1 MKKDAISFAVFASL
15 FAFSSQIFAAP
26 MPQRTTLGPTHDNT
40 LKRPYN
46 TESLNN
52 KSLATAH
59 QTNAVTEQKIVRLQA
74 LEQRKSADAVIAE
87 GTGLSVPPIAVT
99 PALPE
104 IFTSIFPD
112 NTNR

>member
-1 MKKDAISFAVFASL
+1 MKKGAISLAVCASV

-26 MPQRTTLGPTHDNT
+26 MQQRTPLDPTHDNT
-40 LKRPYN
+40 LTRPYN

-59 QTNAVTEQKIVRLQA
+59 QTNAVTEQKIARLQA
-74 LEQRKSADAVIAE
+74 IEQSKSADAVIAE

-104 IFTSIFPD
+104 NFYGHIS
-112 NTNR
+112 R